1 MVECHALTH
10 SHFDGD
16 LGGGYMDVVWR
27 LSKNGCEVC
36 VVRLWRGCVGV
47 VESVWRRVDGDVVC
61 GYGCEFKRV
70 LNVL

>member
-1 MVECHALTH
+1 
-10 SHFDGD
+10 
-16 LGGGYMDVVWR
+16 MDVVWR